1 MGLVEGKRPRR
12 GTGYGPW
19 RMSRPLPPP
28 LPPES
33 RTVGQVIAESL
44 RLYGQRFWPSLALGL
59 PVAAIDQA
67 SAGRSLTTQTLI
79 LWAGTPLLTASF
91 VAAVLIASPGR
102 RPLRALLAAWLVG
115 ILVFAPVPALVRF
128 FVFPALAWLALFGLA
143 VPVLLIERVGARA
156 ALIRARRL
164 GLADYVHALG
174 SLCALGIVYFVTR
187 VMLLLLLHGQADTT
201 TRVAAFVADLV
212 VSLVLFLGS
221 ALLYFDQAAR
231 VVHSGSRSR
240 RKPDADVHPA
250 LDAHG
255 PGRADAE
262 VEP

>member
-1 MGLVEGKRPRR
+1 
-12 GTGYGPW
+12 
-19 RMSRPLPPP
+19 MSKPLPPP

-33 RTVGQVIAESL
+33 RTVGQVIAESI

-59 PVAAIDQA
+59 SVAAIDQV

-91 VAAVLIASPGR
+91 IGAVLIATPGR
-102 RPLRALLAAWLVG
+102 RRWSTLVRALLVG
-115 ILVFAPVPALVRF
+115 MLVFAPVPALVRF

-143 VPVLLIERVGARA
+143 VPVVLIERVGARA
-156 ALIRARRL
+156 ALIRARQL
-164 GLADYVHALG
+164 GVADFVHALG
-174 SLCALGIVYFVTR
+174 SLCALGILYFVTR

-212 VSLVLFLGS
+212 ISPLVFLGS

-231 VVHSGSRSR
+231 VVHSVPRSR

-250 LDAHG
+250 VDAHRS
-255 PGRADAE
+255 GRADAE
-262 VEP
+262 VES